1 MKAQEE
7 AVYREIQ
14 RNAESAIKA
23 IETVWDKVYDA
34 DLSMQISRQSLK
46 YAQLKG
52 QATQALIDGRGE
64 SYRSNYL
71 ADLKLKMGIQYNTL
85 LNTSTGHI
93 AELIIKE
100 RNQGT
105 LALEKVLKHNE
116 EAGEK
121 PKALANEFMEFQ
133 QKSIQ
138 VLKDY
143 L

>member
-14 RNAESAIKA
+14 RNAERAIKT

-52 QATQALIDGRGE
+52 QAMQALLDGSATPYRG
-64 SYRSNYL
+64 NYL
-71 ADLKLKMGIQYNTL
+71 EDLKQKALLQCNTL

-93 AELIIKE
+93 TELIIKE
-100 RNQGT
+100 RNQGM
-105 LALEKVLKHNE
+105 LQLEKVLKHND

-133 QKSIQ
+133 QKSIKT
-138 VLKDY
+138 LKDY

>member
-52 QATQALIDGRGE
+52 QAVQALLDGRGE
-64 SYRSNYL
+64 PYRSNYL
-71 ADLKLKMGIQYNTL
+71 TDMKMKIGIQYNTF

-100 RNQGT
+100 RNQGVI
-105 LALEKVLKHNE
+105 ALEKVLKHND
-116 EAGEK
+116 EAGES

-133 QKSIQ
+133 RESIQ
-138 VLKDY
+138 ALKDY

>member
-14 RNAESAIKA
+14 RNAEQAITA

-46 YAQLKG
+46 YAQIRG
-52 QATQALIDGRGE
+52 EAMQALLDGHGVPYRG
-64 SYRSNYL
+64 NQL
-71 ADLKLKMGIQYNTL
+71 ADMKLKAGIHYNTL
-85 LNTSTGHI
+85 LNTSTGRI
-93 AELIIKE
+93 AELIIRE
-100 RNQGT
+100 RNEGRVQ
-105 LALEKVLKHNE
+105 LERVLRHNE

-121 PKALANEFMEFQ
+121 PRALAEEFMAFQ
-133 QKSIQ
+133 QKSIKT
-138 VLKDY
+138 LEDY

>member
-46 YAQLKG
+46 YAQIKG
-52 QATQALIDGRGE
+52 QAMQALLDGSAEPYRG
-64 SYRSNYL
+64 NYL
-71 ADLKLKMGIQYNTL
+71 TDMRRKAGIQYNTL

-100 RNQGT
+100 RNQGM
-105 LALEKVLKHNE
+105 LQLEKVLKHND

-133 QKSIQ
+133 QKSIKA
-138 VLKDY
+138 LKDY

>member
-14 RNAESAIKA
+14 RNTEQAIKA

-52 QATQALIDGRGE
+52 AAMQALLDGSAELHRG
-64 SYRSNYL
+64 NYL
-71 ADLKLKMGIQYNTL
+71 ADMKLKAGIQCNML

-93 AELIIKE
+93 AELMIRE
-100 RNQGT
+100 RNNGL
-105 LALEKVLKHNE
+105 LAMEKVLKKNG

-121 PKALANEFMEFQ
+121 PLALAREFMEFQ
-133 QKSIQ
+133 QKSIGI
-138 VLKDY
+138 LKDY